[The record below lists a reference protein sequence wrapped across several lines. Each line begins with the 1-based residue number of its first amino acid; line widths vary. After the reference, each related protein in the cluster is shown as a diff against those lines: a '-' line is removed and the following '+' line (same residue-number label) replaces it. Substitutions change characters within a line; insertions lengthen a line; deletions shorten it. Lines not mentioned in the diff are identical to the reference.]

1 VSAAP
6 EVEVAYE
13 QAVVA
18 VLNAIPGVN
27 GDEAEAMVEAITTLV
42 ITTINAELQKEL
54 HNEPADHH

>member
-1 VSAAP
+1 MSATP

-18 VLNAIPGVN
+18 VLNAIPGVSE
-27 GDEAEAMVEAITTLV
+27 DEAEHMVDAITNLV

>member
-1 VSAAP
+1 MSATH

-18 VLNAIPGVN
+18 VMNAIPGVK
-27 GDEAEAMVEAITTLV
+27 DDKAEAMVEAITSLV

>member
-1 VSAAP
+1 MSASP

-18 VLNAIPGVN
+18 VLNAIPGVS
-27 GDEAEAMVEAITTLV
+27 GDEAEAMVEAITALV

-54 HNEPADHH
+54 HHEPADHH

>member
-1 VSAAP
+1 MSAAP

-18 VLNAIPGVN
+18 VLNAIPNVSE
-27 GDEAEAMVEAITTLV
+27 DEAEAMVDAITALV
-42 ITTINAELQKEL
+42 ITTINAELKKEL